1 MATRTSS
8 VYALILRAKDGPSGD
23 RIVTLLSAEEGLVD
37 AFAFGGAK
45 SKLRSLASPWHE
57 GRAWLY
63 RDPGKGLTKLTDF
76 DVELDHASI
85 RSALPALG
93 AASLA
98 SELAIATEGFGGDW
112 AGGLALCRSLLSA
125 LDEAVAR
132 DGAATGDEAR
142 MRAAADGALAGFC
155 LRAAAMAGLLPD
167 PADCSLCAGQS
178 PADGLC
184 WYSRRAGAFVCGRCA
199 AAEPEPGDLVELP
212 AGAARWLALAASPD
226 EPISRRA
233 GLGRAELSAL
243 RAIGLDLAA
252 KVAHGRLKT
261 LESGLL

>member
-1 MATRTSS
+1 MATRTGS

-23 RIVTLLSAEEGLVD
+23 RIVTMLSAEEGLVD

-57 GRAWLY
+57 GRAWFY
-63 RDPGKGLTKLTDF
+63 RDPGRGLTKLSDF
-76 DVELDHASI
+76 DVELDHAGV
-85 RSALPALG
+85 RAALPALG
-93 AASLA
+93 AASLV

-112 AGGLALCRSLLSA
+112 AGGLALCRSLLLA
-125 LDEAVAR
+125 LDEAVTR
-132 DGAATGDEAR
+132 DEAGA
-142 MRAAADGALAGFC
+142 RAAVDGALAGFC
-155 LRAAAMAGLLPD
+155 LRAAAMAGMLPD
-167 PADCSLCAGQS
+167 PADCSRCAGQS

-199 AAEPEPGDLVELP
+199 AAEAERGPLVELP

-243 RAIGLDLAA
+243 RAIGLDLAS
-252 KVAHGRLKT
+252 KVAHGRLRT